1 MFGSSLHP
9 VGGGRMSYLSYLC
22 LFAHSGVEHIVCCVF
37 LRLVYHMIPLSQNCP
52 FLISPS
58 VFSNVYFSDEQSNPW
73 TSCDIMVLSIA
84 DWLIFGVYL
93 HFQQYFSY
101 IMATSFNGGRSPTT
115 RREPTTVSKQ
125 LVSVITCGL
134 SIAFCHS

>member
-1 MFGSSLHP
+1 MHINDVRFVFTSSRRRAHVL
-9 VGGGRMSYLSYLC
+9 LSYLC

-73 TSCDIMVLSIA
+73 ISCDIMVLSIA
-84 DWLIFGVYL
+84 WLIDLWCFIST
-93 HFQQYFSY
+93 FSN
-101 IMATSFNGGRSPTT
+101 ISAISWRPVLMVEEARLPGENQRLWASNW
-115 RREPTTVSKQ
+115 
-125 LVSVITCGL
+125 
-134 SIAFCHS
+134 